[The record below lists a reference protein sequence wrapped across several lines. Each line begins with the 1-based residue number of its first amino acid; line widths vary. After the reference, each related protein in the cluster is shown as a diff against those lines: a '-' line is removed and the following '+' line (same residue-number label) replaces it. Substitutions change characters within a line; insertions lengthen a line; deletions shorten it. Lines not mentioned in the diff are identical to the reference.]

1 MNVSI
6 VIVVVVVVVVV
17 VGLLSL
23 FPPFSFSFSLR
34 SSHFFSLLYEW
45 IFCKLF
51 FTTIKS
57 THTCIN
63 TLSNIYVNYINT
75 HTQSFLL
82 EGEFP
87 LMDLIGI
94 GAGHAYYILYTSKSL
109 PTPLFLK
116 KYFDNNK
123 YLKERYEAVAKDY
136 SL

>member
-1 MNVSI
+1 MKNGYSVS
-6 VIVVVVVVVVV
+6 
-17 VGLLSL
+17 
-23 FPPFSFSFSLR
+23 
-34 SSHFFSLLYEW
+34 FFSPQ
-45 IFCKLF
+45 
-51 FTTIKS
+51 S
-57 THTCIN
+57 NTHTCIN
-63 TLSNIYVNYINT
+63 TLSTIYMSTINT
-75 HTQSFLL
+75 PTQSFLL

-116 KYFDNNK
+116 KYFDNSK